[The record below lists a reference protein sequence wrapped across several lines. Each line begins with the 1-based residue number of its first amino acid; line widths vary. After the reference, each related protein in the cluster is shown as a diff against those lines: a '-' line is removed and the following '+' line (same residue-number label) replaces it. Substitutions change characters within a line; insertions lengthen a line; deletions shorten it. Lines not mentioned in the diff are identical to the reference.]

1 MLFEH
6 VWGVLRDRLLPD
18 FPIEDYWDSLPYR
31 DFELKKL
38 GMVRI
43 LMMKETSK
51 ITCPVKRGGK
61 TSGVAYSYEH
71 GVQQMLWITQNH
83 VKRIQMVSFKPI
95 RQAEHITP

>member
-61 TSGVAYSYEH
+61 NLGSSILLRAWGSA
-71 GVQQMLWITQNH
+71 MLWITQNH

>member
-1 MLFEH
+1 MLKTSKSVYMLFEH

-71 GVQQMLWITQNH
+71 GVQQCCGSL
-83 VKRIQMVSFKPI
+83 RIM
-95 RQAEHITP
+95 